1 MQRPSPIARSLELY
15 ERAKQLVP
23 GGTQLLSRRPLIFAP
38 GVAPIFADRAK
49 GSRIWDVDGGEYL
62 DYGMSVSACILGYAD
77 EVVNNA
83 VHAQIDRGVMYSL
96 NHPAELELAELL
108 CQTIPCAE
116 MVRYAKGGGEACTIA
131 VRIARG
137 ATGRDKVLFCGYH
150 GWHDW
155 YLAANLD
162 AGESLAPHLFPGIE
176 PIGVPRGLAGTAIPF
191 PHGDLPALE
200 QALDRHAPDVACVI
214 MEPMR
219 STESPPGY
227 LAAVRELT
235 QKRGVILVF
244 DEVTTGFRHAPG
256 GVEEFLRVVPDM
268 ATFAKSLS
276 NGYPMAAVVGRR
288 AVMEPASRMF
298 ISSTN
303 WSDLVGIVAA
313 TATIREIRRRNVPAL
328 LLDFGRQLLDGWNAA
343 AREIGVSARMY
354 GTPQWPLVEFT
365 PSESGDGADH
375 APAVARSDSIIGGA
389 ASLAKKVAALYAQEM
404 AKRHILFNTHPV
416 HSAAH
421 DGRDLDQTLTATR
434 AALTLV
440 RDALH
445 SGRVDELLE
454 VSLEP
459 PIFRRLV
466 E

>member
-1 MQRPSPIARSLELY
+1 MNDRSPIAQSLELY

-38 GVAPIFADRAK
+38 GVAPIFAERGK
-49 GSRIWDVDGGEYL
+49 GSHIWDVDGSEYL

-77 EVVNNA
+77 DVVNDA
-83 VHAQIDRGVMYSL
+83 VRAQIDCGVMYSL

-108 CQTIPCAE
+108 CETIPCAE
-116 MVRYAKGGGEACTIA
+116 MVRFAKGGGEACAIA

-162 AGESLAPHLFPGIE
+162 AAALDSHLFPGIE

-191 PHGDLPALE
+191 PHGDLAALE
-200 QALDRHAPDVACVI
+200 QALDLHAPDLACVI

-227 LAAVRELT
+227 LQGVRALT
-235 QKRGVILVF
+235 ERRGIILVF

-256 GVEEFLRVVPDM
+256 GVEEFLGVVPDM

-276 NGYPMAAVVGRR
+276 NGYAMGAVVGRR

-313 TATIREIRRRNVPAL
+313 TATLKEIRRRNIPAML
-328 LLDFGRQLLDGWNAA
+328 REYGEQLMAGWNSAAKEIGIA
-343 AREIGVSARMY
+343 ARMF
-354 GTPQWPLVEFT
+354 GTPQWPLIEFS
-365 PSESGDGADH
+365 PPGDGM
-375 APAVARSDSIIGGA
+375 PETTGGARSDSIVGGGP
-389 ASLAKKVAALYAQEM
+389 SLGRKLAALYAQEM
-404 AKRHILFNTHPV
+404 AHRRILFNTHPV

-421 DGRDLDQTLTATR
+421 NDRDLDQTLTATR
-434 AALTLV
+434 AALITV
-440 RDALH
+440 RDVLH
-445 SGRVDELLE
+445 AGRIDE
-454 VSLEP
+454 SLKATLDP
-459 PIFRRLV
+459 PVFRRLV
-466 E
+466 Q

>member
-1 MQRPSPIARSLELY
+1 MNAMSPIARSLALY

-23 GGTQLLSRRPLIFAP
+23 GGTQLVSRRPLIFAP
-38 GVAPIFADRAK
+38 GVAPIFAERAK
-49 GSRIWDVDGGEYL
+49 GSHIWDVDGGEYV

-77 EVVNNA
+77 GVVDDA
-83 VHAQIDRGVMYSL
+83 VRQQIGRGVMYSL

-116 MVRYAKGGGEACTIA
+116 MVRFAKGGGEACAIA

-137 ATGRDKVLFCGYH
+137 TTGRDKVLFCGYH

-162 AGESLAPHLFPGIE
+162 AANSLDAHLLPGIE

-191 PHGDLPALE
+191 PYGDLPALE
-200 QALDRHAPDVACVI
+200 RTLDQHAGEVACVI

-219 STESPPGY
+219 STEPPEGY
-227 LAAVRELT
+227 LRGVCELT
-235 QKRGVILVF
+235 RQRGVILIF

-256 GVEEFLRVVPDM
+256 GVEEHLGVVPDM

-276 NGYPMAAVVGRR
+276 NGYAMGAVVGRR
-288 AVMEPASRMF
+288 AVMEPAARMF

-303 WSDLVGIVAA
+303 WSDLVGITAA
-313 TATIREIRRRNVPAL
+313 TTTLREIRRRNVPAI
-328 LLDFGRQLLDGWNAA
+328 LLDYGRRLMTGWNAIA
-343 AREIGVSARMY
+343 QDVGVSARMH
-354 GTPQWPLVEFT
+354 GTPQWPLIEFT
-365 PSESGDGADH
+365 LLESQLAAGVETRRRDAVKDGEAM
-375 APAVARSDSIIGGA
+375 VVRKLA
-389 ASLAKKVAALYAQEM
+389 AIYAQEM
-404 AKRHILFNTHPV
+404 ALRQILFNAHPV

-421 DGRDLDQTLTATR
+421 DGNDLERTLTATR
-434 AALTLV
+434 EALTAV

-445 SGRVDELLE
+445 AGRLDESLE
-454 VSLEP
+454 ASLEP
-459 PIFRRLV
+459 PIFRRLIH
-466 E
+466 

>member
-1 MQRPSPIARSLELY
+1 MNDRSPIAQSLELY

-38 GVAPIFADRAK
+38 GVAPIFAERGK
-49 GSRIWDVDGGEYL
+49 GSHIWDVDGSEYL

-77 EVVNNA
+77 DVVNDA
-83 VHAQIDRGVMYSL
+83 VRAQIDRGVMYSL

-108 CQTIPCAE
+108 CETIPCAE
-116 MVRYAKGGGEACTIA
+116 MVRFAKGGGEACAIA

-155 YLAANLD
+155 YLAANFDAASLD
-162 AGESLAPHLFPGIE
+162 SHLFPGIE

-191 PHGDLPALE
+191 PHGDLAALE
-200 QALDRHAPDVACVI
+200 QALDLHAPDVACVI

-219 STESPPGY
+219 STDSPLGY
-227 LAAVRELT
+227 LQGVRALT
-235 QKRGVILVF
+235 ERRGTILIF

-256 GVEEFLRVVPDM
+256 GVEEFLGVVPDM

-276 NGYPMAAVVGRR
+276 NGYAMGAVVGRR

-313 TATIREIRRRNVPAL
+313 TATLKEIRRRNIPAML
-328 LLDFGRQLLDGWNAA
+328 REYGEQLMAGWNSAAKEIGIA
-343 AREIGVSARMY
+343 ARMF
-354 GTPQWPLVEFT
+354 GTPQWPLIEFS
-365 PSESGDGADH
+365 PPGDWMPETGG
-375 APAVARSDSIIGGA
+375 PRSDSIVGRGP
-389 ASLAKKVAALYAQEM
+389 SLARKLAALYAQEM
-404 AKRHILFNTHPV
+404 AHRRILFNTHPV

-421 DGRDLDQTLTATR
+421 NDRDLDQTLTATR
-434 AALTLV
+434 EALITV
-440 RDALH
+440 RDVLH
-445 SGRVDELLE
+445 AGCIDE
-454 VSLEP
+454 SLKATLDP
-459 PIFRRLV
+459 PVFRRLV
-466 E
+466 Q

>member
-1 MQRPSPIARSLELY
+1 MKDKLSIARSLELY

-23 GGTQLLSRRPLIFAP
+23 GGTQLVSRRPLIFAP
-38 GVAPIFADRAK
+38 GVAPIFAERGK
-49 GSRIWDVDGGEYL
+49 GSHIWDVDGGEYL

-77 EVVNNA
+77 DVVDDA
-83 VHAQIDRGVMYSL
+83 VRAQIGRGVMYSL

-108 CQTIPCAE
+108 SETIPCAE
-116 MVRYAKGGGEACTIA
+116 MVRFAKGGGEACAIA

-137 ATGRDKVLFCGYH
+137 TTGRDKVLFCGYH

-162 AGESLAPHLFPGIE
+162 AAESLDAHLLPGIE
-176 PIGVPRGLAGTAIPF
+176 PIGVPRGLAGTAFPF
-191 PHGDLPALE
+191 PYGDLPALE
-200 QALDRHAPDVACVI
+200 RALDQHAGEVACVI

-219 STESPPGY
+219 STEPPAGY
-227 LAAVRELT
+227 LQGVRELT
-235 QKRGVILVF
+235 QKRSVILIF

-256 GVEEFLRVVPDM
+256 GVEEHLGVVPDM

-276 NGYPMAAVVGRR
+276 NGYAMGAVVGRR
-288 AVMEPASRMF
+288 AVMEPAARMF

-313 TATIREIRRRNVPAL
+313 ITTLREIRRRNVPAT
-328 LLDFGRQLLDGWNAA
+328 LLDYGQKLKSGWNAIA
-343 AREIGVSARMY
+343 AELGNAACMM
-354 GTPQWPLVEFT
+354 GTPQWPFI
-365 PSESGDGADH
+365 
-375 APAVARSDSIIGGA
+375 AVATPGPPAKPETA
-389 ASLAKKVAALYAQEM
+389 AAMDALDLKMRKIAALYSQEM
-404 AKRHILFNTHPV
+404 AKRHALFNTHPV

-421 DGRDLDQTLTATR
+421 DNLDLDQTLTATR
-434 AALTLV
+434 EALTIV

-445 SGRVDELLE
+445 AGRLDESLE

-466 E
+466 Q

>member
-1 MQRPSPIARSLELY
+1 MY

-23 GGTQLLSRRPLIFAP
+23 GGTQLLSRRPLIFAA
-38 GVAPIFADRAK
+38 GVAPIYAERAK
-49 GSRIWDVDGGEYL
+49 GSHIWDVDGGEYL

-77 EVVNNA
+77 DVVNDA
-83 VHAQIDRGVMYSL
+83 VRAQLDRGVMYSL

-116 MVRYAKGGGEACTIA
+116 MVRYAKGGGEACAIA

-162 AGESLAPHLFPGIE
+162 ATSLDSHLFPGIE
-176 PIGVPRGLAGTAIPF
+176 PLGVPRGLAGTAIPF
-191 PHGDLPALE
+191 PHGDLAALE
-200 QALDRHAPDVACVI
+200 RALDLHAPDVACVI

-219 STESPPGY
+219 STESPPDY
-227 LAAVRELT
+227 LRGVRALT
-235 QKRGVILVF
+235 EKRGIILIF

-256 GVEEFLRVVPDM
+256 GVEEFLGVVPDM

-276 NGYPMAAVVGRR
+276 NGYAMGAVVGRR
-288 AVMEPASRMF
+288 AVMEPAARMF

-313 TATIREIRRRNVPAL
+313 IATLKEIRRRNVPAIL
-328 LLDFGRQLLDGWNAA
+328 RDFGERLVTGWNGIASDVGIA
-343 AREIGVSARMY
+343 ARMY
-354 GTPQWPLVEFT
+354 GTPQWPLIEFSPPTDTT
-365 PSESGDGADH
+365 PEASGGG
-375 APAVARSDSIIGGA
+375 RSDSVVGSGPSLVRKLGA
-389 ASLAKKVAALYAQEM
+389 LFAQEM
-404 AKRHILFNTHPV
+404 AHRGILFNTHPV

-421 DGRDLDQTLTATR
+421 NDSDLDKTLTATR
-434 AALTLV
+434 EALIVV

-445 SGRVDELLE
+445 TGRIDELLK
-454 VSLEP
+454 VALDP
-459 PIFRRLV
+459 PVFRRLV
-466 E
+466 Q